1 MSGMMKNKAKRNSGT
16 PLLEVKE
23 FSLSFP
29 QYKDGLEPTY
39 IQVIRDFELT
49 IHPGEIVAVVGASG
63 SGKSLLADSILGILP
78 DNAETQGTLLFEGD
92 ALTKERQEVLRGKD
106 IALIPQSVKA
116 LDPLMRTSRQVQSVI
131 GDKKNRKKIQEEAFR
146 KLGLPPETGRKY
158 PFELSGGMAR
168 RVLIATAMVS
178 QAKLIIA
185 DEPTPGLDQEA
196 WEETLHHIKQLSKAN
211 SGVMFITH
219 DIHAALKI
227 ADRIA
232 VFYAGET
239 IEVANIE
246 DFTGV
251 GERLRH
257 PYTKALWRALP
268 ENDFMA
274 LAGNQPEAE
283 EVFTGCVFEP
293 RCPIAT
299 DYCKQNKPQSAV
311 VDNGITRCFYAKG
324 Q

>member
-1 MSGMMKNKAKRNSGT
+1 MTTTSKSEYLKNNSV
-16 PLLEVKE
+16 PLLEVKD

-29 QYKDGLEPTY
+29 QYKDGLTETY

-49 IHPGEIVAVVGASG
+49 IYPGEIVAVVGASG

-78 DNAETQGTLLFEGD
+78 DNAETNGTLLFEGEP
-92 ALTKERQEVLRGKD
+92 LSENRQEELRGKE
-106 IALIPQSVKA
+106 IFLIPQSVKA
-116 LDPLMRTSRQVQSVI
+116 LDPLMKTGKQVQNVI
-131 GDKKNRKKIQEEAFR
+131 RDKSERKKKQEEAFS
-146 KLGLPPETGRKY
+146 KLGLAPGTGKKY

-168 RVLIATAMVS
+168 RVLIASAMVS
-178 QAKLIIA
+178 EAKLIVA
-185 DEPTPGLDQEA
+185 DEPTPGLDKEA
-196 WEETLHHIKQLSKAN
+196 WEETLSNIKQLSEAN
-211 SGVMFITH
+211 RGIMFITH

-239 IEVANIE
+239 IEIANID
-246 DFTGV
+246 DFTGK

-268 ENDFMA
+268 ENDFIG
-274 LAGNQPEAE
+274 LKGNQPEAE
-283 EVFTGCVFEP
+283 EVFLGCVFEP

-299 DYCKQNKPQSAV
+299 EYCKKNKPKSSKV
-311 VDNGITRCFYAKG
+311 NNGITRCFYA
-324 Q
+324 